1 MITRQFLG
9 RSGLAIG
16 VTVLTLVGGLGV
28 ATAANGG
35 SLILGH
41 HNKATS
47 TTTLKDGQGIP
58 LSLVGKKSE
67 PPLRVNS
74 SKEVKHLNAAEVGGR
89 AASQLGAHGS
99 SAQLKFD
106 PAGPPRVVA
115 LEPPTTSGSTTTFH
129 PTAIVSTAVLRAGTY
144 AATATALASN
154 AYCWIDKT
162 AAAGAHNVGFAV
174 SLASVAETA
183 TVKVS
188 KGQRIHEY
196 CAGGP
201 ENTSREVES
210 AGITVLK
217 LTASSTGVA
226 QHPTTPTG

>member
-16 VTVLTLVGGLGV
+16 VTVLTLAGGLGV
-28 ATAANGG
+28 ATATNGG

-41 HNKATS
+41 RNSATS
-47 TTTLKDGQGIP
+47 TTTLKDPQGIP
-58 LSLVGKKSE
+58 LSLVGKRSE

-74 SKEVKHLNAAEVGGR
+74 SKEVKRLNAAAVGGR
-89 AASQLGAHGS
+89 AASQLGARGS

-106 PAGPPRVVA
+106 PAGPPPVVV
-115 LEPPTTSGSTTTFH
+115 LKPPTTSGSTTTFH
-129 PTAIVSTAVLRAGTY
+129 PTAIVTTAILRAGTY
-144 AATATALASN
+144 AASATALASN

-162 AAAGAHNVGFAV
+162 AAAGPHNVGFAV

-226 QHPTTPTG
+226 ATPTG